1 MEFHINNYDIARIHF
16 RKDNGK
22 PVYPERFWKHH
33 GYPCRFTLQQ
43 GRDSFSWRGVPGELY
58 HAYAPL
64 HSDCWGD
71 DIRETF
77 AHWRLA
83 IFAPW
88 DLEHTHR
95 DTPIIFGFPGIGDDY
110 HKNELYIPTVVHELG
125 CIFVAFDPHMTGER
139 IFGQHD
145 FDPLKKYGKNIRVLR
160 EKGYELDNDSFR
172 EMNEELAFNV
182 LQITSMI
189 CERFG
194 LSKMP
199 PCITLGFSLG
209 GFFAH
214 QIAMQTPHCFGCV
227 GGGAAP
233 DIRLYKGPFGIGRIV
248 GKFGFLRD
256 TCAPPILKRLHCED
270 FHPLLKGL
278 GAISRTPFPDTPVQE
293 HVECHFIAGT
303 GDIHFFAGEVASY
316 CKRLPYHV
324 ELHHVKGEGHTPCYE
339 HYQFNGVGSGMM
351 QQLSRLVHKW
361 RQYQQ

>member
-1 MEFHINNYDIARIHF
+1 MEFNINNFDIARIHF
-16 RKDNGK
+16 RKDNGS

-33 GYPCRFTLQQ
+33 SYPCRFTMKQ

-71 DIRETF
+71 EVRDTF

-83 IFAPW
+83 IFAPS
-88 DLEHTHR
+88 DIEHTHR
-95 DTPIIFGFPGIGDDY
+95 DTPIIFTFAGIGDDY
-110 HKNELYIPTVVHELG
+110 FKNELYLPTIVNELG

-145 FDPLKKYGKNIRVLR
+145 YDPLKKYGKNVRVFQ
-160 EKGYELDNDSFR
+160 EKGCVMNNDAFR
-172 EMNEELAFNV
+172 EFNEELAFNV

-227 GGGAAP
+227 GGGASP
-233 DIRLYKGPFGIGRIV
+233 DIMQYKGLFGIGRV
-248 GKFGFLRD
+248 AGKIKFVRD
-256 TCAPPILKRLHCED
+256 NLAKPILEHFDCID

-278 GAISRTPFPDTPVQE
+278 AEINRTPFPDNPVQE
-293 HVECHFIAGT
+293 HVECHFIVGT
-303 GDIHFFAGEVASY
+303 KDEHFFTKSVSSY
-316 CKRLPYHV
+316 CESLPYHV
-324 ELHHVKGEGHTPCYE
+324 QVHIVKGEGHTPCFE
-339 HYQFNGVGSGMM
+339 HFQFNGVGSGMM
-351 QQLSRLVHKW
+351 HHLSLLVQKW
-361 RQYQQ
+361 RNYQ